1 MVDQTTM
8 NRRFPRQT
16 HIRANLAGLAHDA
29 LTLAELQVQLLS
41 VDLRDARRGAATALA
56 LVLAG
61 GVLALGCVPL
71 LLLGGAQ
78 LLVERAHWPE
88 SGAYAAVGVLA
99 AAAAVLVLRM
109 GWRRTTRA
117 LATVQR
123 SREELLETV
132 RWLKESLKPADERN
146 AL

>member
-8 NRRFPRQT
+8 NRRFPQT

-29 LTLAELQVQLLS
+29 LTLAELQVRLLS
-41 VDLRDARRGAATALA
+41 VDLREARRGAATALA
-56 LVLAG
+56 LLVAG

-71 LLLGGAQ
+71 LLLGGAR
-78 LLVERAHWPE
+78 LLVELARWPE
-88 SGAYAAVGVLA
+88 SGAYAAIGVLA
-99 AAAAVLVLRM
+99 AVLALLILRL

-132 RWLKESLKPADERN
+132 RWLKESLRPSDERI
-146 AL
+146 L

>member
-61 GVLALGCVPL
+61 GVLALGCVPV
-71 LLLGGAQ
+71 LLLGGAH
-78 LLVERAHWPE
+78 LLVEQAHWPE
-88 SGAYAAVGVLA
+88 SGAYAASGALGAVA
-99 AAAAVLVLRM
+99 ALLVLRL
-109 GWRRTTRA
+109 GWRRTTQA

>member
-1 MVDQTTM
+1 MVDQTTL
-8 NRRFPRQT
+8 NRRYPQT

-56 LVLAG
+56 LVLGG
-61 GVLALGCVPL
+61 GVLALGCVPV

-78 LLVERAHWPE
+78 LLVEQARWPE
-88 SGAYAAVGVLA
+88 SAAYAAVGALA
-99 AAAAVLVLRM
+99 AVAALLVLRL

-132 RWLKESLKPADERN
+132 RWLKESLRPADERSF
-146 AL
+146 L